1 VSGLLLVDKSA
12 YVRGFDPGDHD
23 DELCLCPVTELEIL
37 FSARSESDYEALA
50 SDLSAFRSLQVDA
63 GTFAAARSGQARLAR
78 LGMHR
83 LPIPDLLIAACAEQ
97 HGAGVLHVYR
107 HFEALARVFEFVP
120 IRA

>member
-12 YVRGFDPGDHD
+12 YVHGVDPAAHE

-37 FSARSESDYEALA
+37 FSARSASDYEALA
-50 SDLSAFRSLQVDA
+50 GDLAAFRTLQVDA
-63 GTFAAARSGQARLAR
+63 GTFAAARGGQSKLAR

-97 HGAGVLHVYR
+97 HGAGVLHVDR
-107 HFEALARVFEFVP
+107 HFEALARVFEFVS